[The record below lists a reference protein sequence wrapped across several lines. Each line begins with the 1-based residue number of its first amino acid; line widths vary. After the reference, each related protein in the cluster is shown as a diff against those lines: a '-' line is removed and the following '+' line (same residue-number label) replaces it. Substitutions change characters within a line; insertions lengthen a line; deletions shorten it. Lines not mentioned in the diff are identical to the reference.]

1 MNASMGLDGFTER
14 AQRELQATGEK
25 VRSHTSQPSSELTPQ
40 EDQIAQQDHTVGD
53 RAAAMAL
60 IAVRAGACPG
70 DQNAVDEVQGAAPS
84 RRMIFTVPG
93 I

>member
-60 IAVRAGACPG
+60 IAVLVGGCGR
-70 DQNAVDEVQGAAPS
+70 
-84 RRMIFTVPG
+84 
-93 I
+93 